1 MPGSS
6 SLLLSCCCCCCCCS
20 RCSMPLVL
28 LLFSLSFSL
37 SLLLLVLG
45 SGSEQLFSISRIISP
60 TLSIGVG
67 CWFCCSELLLAGFS
81 AMSFKSG

>member
-1 MPGSS
+1 MSGTS
-6 SLLLSCCCCCCCCS
+6 SLLLSCCCS

-28 LLFSLSFSL
+28 LLLSFSFSL

-45 SGSEQLFSISRIISP
+45 SVSELLFSISRIISP

-67 CWFCCSELLLAGFS
+67 CWFCCYSNHNYVLIY
-81 AMSFKSG
+81 